1 MAPHS
6 EQGKLGRRIR
16 RMGLFTYLRT
26 RFPASPLT
34 HLPAYPLLLALIAAC
49 SGPRQDMQPAPADNS
64 DGFSLLLTN
73 RHLLDVNVFLQHDG
87 QADRIAM
94 VNASTSKVVELP
106 LRMLGQGGAIRLIA
120 EPIGDETRYTTDL
133 LTVQAGQVVVLNV
146 ETPIARSN
154 YSIQ

>member
-1 MAPHS
+1 MRIGLRVS
-6 EQGKLGRRIR
+6 RSLGTVIMRSR
-16 RMGLFTYLRT
+16 GWFSAY
-26 RFPASPLT
+26 PLT
-34 HLPAYPLLLALIAAC
+34 RLPAYPLFLALLAC
-49 SGPRQDMQPAPADNS
+49 SGPRQNMEPAPADNPNS
-64 DGFSLLLTN
+64 FSLLLTN
-73 RHLLDVNVFLQHDG
+73 RHLLDVNIFLQHDG

-94 VNASTSKVVELP
+94 VNSSTSKVLELP

-120 EPIGDETRYTTDL
+120 EPIGDDTRYTTDL